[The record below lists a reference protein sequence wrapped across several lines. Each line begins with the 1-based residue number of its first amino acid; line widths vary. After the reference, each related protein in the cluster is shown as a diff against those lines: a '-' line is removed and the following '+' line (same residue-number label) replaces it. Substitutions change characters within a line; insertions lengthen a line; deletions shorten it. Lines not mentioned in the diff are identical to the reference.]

1 MVTEFLST
9 LTTSMAEDVDPA
21 VSGVIGT
28 TVPVALALFAII
40 FGISIIPFVLY
51 AVLKK

>member
-9 LTTSMAEDVDPA
+9 LTTSMADDVEPA
-21 VSGVIGT
+21 VSAVVGT
-28 TVPVALALFAII
+28 TLPVALALFAII

-51 AVLKK
+51 AMLKK